1 MYPTYEHLHIWLCV
15 QVLYISIY
23 YHYISKQSTLLL
35 FHNILV
41 HVPIIIAYNGT
52 IVYEFGSDRIK
63 IDGDIR

>member
-15 QVLYISIY
+15 LYISIY
-23 YHYISKQSTLLL
+23 YQSTLLL

-52 IVYEFGSDRIK
+52 ILYEYC
-63 IDGDIR
+63 